1 MKIREAAVAGAFY
14 PEDREELKSMIRRFV
29 ESAPLEDLNDLKALI
44 APHAGYIYS
53 GPIAGYSYKQIMN
66 IEHLKNVKVIIIAPS
81 HYAYFHGASVGLF
94 DAYKTPLG
102 FINVSKDAQKL
113 LQLEEFHFILDA
125 HLEEHSIEVHLPFL
139 QYTLPHFEIV
149 PILYS
154 EISEESLL
162 KGILSIFDESSILIV
177 STDLSHYYP
186 YEVAIKKDAH
196 CIKAVEQLNKK
207 SLLYCEACGK
217 TGIATVIDFAKVMNL
232 KSKVLKYATSG
243 DTAGPKSQVVGY
255 LSAVFY
261 GGNV

>member
-1 MKIREAAVAGAFY
+1 MKIRDTAVAGAFY

-29 ESAPLEDLNDLKALI
+29 ESAPLEDTDNIKAII

-53 GPIAGYSYKQIMN
+53 GPIAGYSYKQLTN
-66 IEHLKNVKVIIIAPS
+66 IDYLKNIKVIIIAPS

-102 FINVSKDAQKL
+102 FVNVSKDAQKL

-125 HLEEHSIEVHLPFL
+125 HLEEHSIEVQLPFL
-139 QYTLPHFEIV
+139 QYTLSHFEIV

-162 KGILSIFDESSILIV
+162 RGILSIFDENTILVV

-186 YEVAIKKDAH
+186 YDIAIKKDSH
-196 CIKAVEQLNKK
+196 CIKAVQELNKK
-207 SLLYCEACGK
+207 HILNCEACGK
-217 TGIATVIDFAKVMNL
+217 TGIATVIDFAKANNL

-243 DTAGPKSQVVGY
+243 DTAGPKTQVVGY

-261 GGNV
+261 GDTL

>member
-14 PEDREELKSMIRRFV
+14 PEDREELKSMIRKFV
-29 ESAPLEDLNDLKALI
+29 ESAPLDDIHNLKAII

-53 GPIAGYSYKQIMN
+53 GPIAGYSYKQLMN
-66 IEHLKNVKVIIIAPS
+66 IDYLRNIKVIIVAPS

-102 FINVSKDAQKL
+102 FVNVSKDSQKL

-125 HLEEHSIEVHLPFL
+125 HLEEHSIEVQLPFL

-154 EISEESLL
+154 EISEDSLL
-162 KGILSIFDESSILIV
+162 KGINSIFDETSILVI

-186 YEVAIKKDAH
+186 YETAIKKDSN
-196 CIKAVEQLNKK
+196 CIKAVDQLNKK
-207 SLLYCEACGK
+207 HLANCEACGK
-217 TGIATVIDFAKVMNL
+217 IGISTVIDFAKLNSL

-261 GGNV
+261 GGF

>member
-1 MKIREAAVAGAFY
+1 
-14 PEDREELKSMIRRFV
+14 REELKSMIRRFV
-29 ESAPLEDLNDLKALI
+29 ESSPLEDLDNIKALI

-53 GPIAGYSYKQIMN
+53 GPIAGYSYKQLMN
-66 IEHLKNVKVIIIAPS
+66 LDYLKNIKVIIIAPS

-102 FINVSKDAQKL
+102 FVNVSKDAQKL

-125 HLEEHSIEVHLPFL
+125 HLEEHSIEVQLPFL
-139 QYTLPHFEIV
+139 QYTLPRFEII

-154 EISEESLL
+154 EISVESLL
-162 KGILSIFDESSILIV
+162 KGIMTIFDENTILVV

-186 YEVAIKKDAH
+186 YEIAIKKDSH
-196 CIKAVEQLNKK
+196 CIKAVQELNNKY
-207 SLLYCEACGK
+207 LANCEACGK
-217 TGIATVIDFAKVMNL
+217 TGIATVIHFAKINNL
-232 KSKVLKYATSG
+232 KSKILKYATSG

-261 GGNV
+261 GGIS